1 MKLGPLSAEE
11 GLRSRRRGW
20 EACTAARKDRR
31 REEIEEDR
39 REEEDGALLVL
50 RTAVLPK
57 RIRGGGCHL
66 HLFTE
71 AVKVTARLIESS
83 RRERSLREPPN
94 SRSYPKKSPFC
105 KPFGDDR

>member
-57 RIRGGGCHL
+57 RIRGGG
-66 HLFTE
+66 
-71 AVKVTARLIESS
+71 VGVSS
-83 RRERSLREPPN
+83 ALVYRGR
-94 SRSYPKKSPFC
+94 
-105 KPFGDDR
+105 